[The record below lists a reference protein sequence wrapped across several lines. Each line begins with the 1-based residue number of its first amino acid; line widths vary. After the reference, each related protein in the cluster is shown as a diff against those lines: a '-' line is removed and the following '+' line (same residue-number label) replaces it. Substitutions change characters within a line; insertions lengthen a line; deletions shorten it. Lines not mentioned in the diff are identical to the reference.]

1 MLEVTNLSV
10 HFGGLV
16 AVDKLNLRIEDRE
29 LIGLIG
35 PNGAGKSTVFNVIS
49 GLYAPVD
56 GNIELDGRSLLGL
69 KPFEING
76 LGVAR
81 TFQNIRLFRGLSVIE
96 NVQVAKHRT
105 HGYGLWNTI
114 ARTRRFR
121 SAEQQMTKEAAR
133 LLDIFGL
140 YDRRMEEAVS
150 LPYGEQRR
158 LEIVRALATNPRI
171 LMLDEPAAG
180 MNSSE
185 IADLM
190 RLIVEVRDHFKLAIV
205 LIEHHMQLVMGI
217 CQRIAVLDFG
227 VKITEGDP
235 ETIQRDPRV
244 LEAYLG
250 EAPQTG
256 SREPG

>member
-1 MLEVTNLSV
+1 MLEIDRLCVR
-10 HFGGLV
+10 FGGLV
-16 AVDKLNLRIEDRE
+16 ALDGFDLSVASGE
-29 LIGLIG
+29 LVGLIG

-49 GLYAPVD
+49 GLYTPTS
-56 GNIELDGRSLLGL
+56 GSIRLDGRSLLGL

-81 TFQNIRLFRGLSVIE
+81 TFQNIRLFRGLTVLE

-105 HGYGLWNTI
+105 HRYSVAGAV
-114 ARTRRFR
+114 ARTPRFE
-121 SAEQQMTKEAAR
+121 AEEQRMANESSE
-133 LLDIFGL
+133 LLDMFGL
-140 YDRRMEEAVS
+140 YDRRKEEAVS

-158 LEIVRALATNPRI
+158 LEIVRALATRPRL

-180 MNSSE
+180 MNPAE
-185 IADLM
+185 IAALM
-190 RLIVEVRDHFKLAIV
+190 RLIVEIRDRFNLSIV

-227 VKITEGDP
+227 VKLTEGDP
-235 ETIQRDPRV
+235 NAVQRDPRV

-250 EAPQTG
+250 EAPPANEVRTQ
-256 SREPG
+256 